1 MASLNTPHLKG
12 IPGGGAVPR
21 RLPCWIDGFFN
32 FTAGHSSPDL
42 FRRWVAIAAVA
53 GALERKV
60 WVQTLGSKLYPNLY
74 TVLVGPPGVGKTTVL
89 SEVAKM
95 WRELPDHSVAPSSV
109 TKASLIDCIDD
120 AKRRILRP
128 GLTPPYVEFNSL
140 LVPSGELGVLI
151 PMYENDFMNVLTD
164 IYDGHPYAE
173 RRRTKDLK
181 INIQYPQLNILGAT
195 TPSYLNAMMPEGAWD
210 QGFISR
216 TLLIYSG
223 HKVLR
228 PLFGD
233 LGQDE
238 ALFKNLVNDLKIIGN
253 LYGEITF
260 ASEAAEAI
268 SAWHMAGGPPVPE
281 HPKLAHYLTR
291 RTAHL
296 LKLCMVACASDG
308 GSLVISLDHYQRAL
322 NWLVE
327 AEGSMPDIFRSMT
340 SGGDSRAMEEAW
352 YMVYTSAMKEKKPV
366 METRLV
372 YFLKERVPS
381 HQIKPIIDTM
391 VKAGMLKLE
400 IVSGLTAYS
409 PIRKA

>member
-1 MASLNTPHLKG
+1 
-12 IPGGGAVPR
+12 
-21 RLPCWIDGFFN
+21 
-32 FTAGHSSPDL
+32 
-42 FRRWVAIAAVA
+42 VAIAAVA

-89 SEVAKM
+89 SEVSRL
-95 WRELPDHSVAPSSV
+95 WRELPDHHVAPSSV
-109 TKASLIDCIDD
+109 TKASLIDCLDD
-120 AKRRILRP
+120 AKRKIIRP
-128 GLTPPYVEFNSL
+128 GLVPPFVEFNSL
-140 LVPSGELGVLI
+140 LVASGELGVLI
-151 PMYENDFMNVLTD
+151 PAYENDFMNVLTD

-173 RRRTKDLK
+173 RRRTKDLRVS
-181 INIQYPQLNILGAT
+181 IQYPQLNLLGAT
-195 TPSYLNAMMPEGAWD
+195 TPSYLNAFMPEGAWD

-223 HKVLR
+223 ERVIR

-233 LGQDE
+233 QSRDE
-238 ALFKNLVNDLKIIGN
+238 SIFKNLINDLKLIGS
-253 LYGEITF
+253 LYGEVTF
-260 ASEAAEAI
+260 SQDAADAI
-268 SAWHMAGGPPVPE
+268 SAWHMAGGPPIPE

-308 GSLVISLDHYQRAL
+308 GSLVISLEHYQRAL

-327 AEGSMPDIFRSMT
+327 AEGTMPDIFRSMT

-352 YMVYTSAMKEKKPV
+352 YFVYTSFMKEKKPIL
-366 METRLV
+366 ETRLV
-372 YFLKERVPS
+372 FFLKERVPS

-391 VKAGMLKLE
+391 VRAGMLKLAV
-400 IVSGLTAYS
+400 VSGLPAYQ
-409 PIRKA
+409 PEKKQ

>member
-1 MASLNTPHLKG
+1 
-12 IPGGGAVPR
+12 
-21 RLPCWIDGFFN
+21 
-32 FTAGHSSPDL
+32 
-42 FRRWVAIAAVA
+42 VAIAAIA

-89 SEVAKM
+89 SEVARL
-95 WRELPDHSVAPSSV
+95 WRELTDHFVAPSSV
-109 TKASLIDCIDD
+109 TKASLVDCLED

-128 GLTPPYVEFNSL
+128 GLVPPFVEFNSL
-140 LVPSGELGVLI
+140 LVAAGELGVLL
-151 PMYENDFMNVLTD
+151 PGYESDFMNVLTD

-181 INIQYPQLNILGAT
+181 VSIPHPQLNLLGAT
-195 TPSYLNAMMPEGAWD
+195 TPSYLNAFMPEGAWD

-223 HKVLR
+223 DRVIR

-233 LGQDE
+233 TSRDE
-238 ALFKNLVNDLKIIGN
+238 SIFKDLINDLKLIGGM
-253 LYGEITF
+253 YGEVTF
-260 ASEAAEAI
+260 EQEAADAI
-268 SAWHMAGGPPVPE
+268 SAWHMAGGPPIPE

-296 LKLCMVACASDG
+296 LKLCMVASASDG
-308 GSLVISLDHYQRAL
+308 GSLVISLRHYQRAL
-322 NWLVE
+322 NWLIE

-352 YMVYTSAMKEKKPV
+352 YFIYTTCMKEKKPV
-366 METRLV
+366 LETRLV

-391 VKAGMLKLE
+391 VKAGMLQLT
-400 IVSGLTAYS
+400 VLNSLTAYL
-409 PIRKA
+409 PQKKAADV

>member
-1 MASLNTPHLKG
+1 MASSNTTSPKAIL
-12 IPGGGAVPR
+12 GGGAVPR

-32 FTAGHSSPDL
+32 YTSGHSSPDL

-89 SEVAKM
+89 SEVSRL
-95 WRELPDHSVAPSSV
+95 WRELPDHYVAPSSV
-109 TKASLIDCIDD
+109 TKASLIDCLED
-120 AKRRILRP
+120 AKRKIIRP
-128 GLTPPYVEFNSL
+128 GLVPPFVEFNSL
-140 LVPSGELGVLI
+140 LVASGELGVLI
-151 PMYENDFMNVLTD
+151 PAYENDFMNVLTD

-173 RRRTKDLK
+173 RRRTKDLRV
-181 INIQYPQLNILGAT
+181 NIQYPQLNLLGAT
-195 TPSYLNAMMPEGAWD
+195 TPSYLNAFMPEGAWD

-223 HKVLR
+223 ERVIR

-233 LGQDE
+233 QSRDE
-238 ALFKNLVNDLKIIGN
+238 AAFKDLINDLKLIGS

-260 ASEAAEAI
+260 SQEAANAI

-296 LKLCMVACASDG
+296 LKLCMVACVSDG
-308 GSLVISLDHYQRAL
+308 GGLVISLAHYQRAL

-352 YMVYTSAMKEKKPV
+352 YFVYTTYMKEKKPLL
-366 METRLV
+366 ETRLV
-372 YFLKERVPS
+372 FFLKERVPS

-391 VKAGMLKLE
+391 VRAGMLKLE
-400 IVSGLTAYS
+400 VVSGLAAYR
-409 PIRKA
+409 PEKKQ